1 MSNQVVISPKKGGL
15 SSKKIIEF
23 IDKMQLD
30 KINLHSF
37 MIMRRGEVLC
47 EAYYKPVDKDF
58 KHRLYSSSKT
68 IAALAIGM
76 LVDEGKIK
84 LDDKISKFFP
94 EVIDAPL
101 EKWRDEI
108 TIEDMLKMA
117 VSLDKY
123 RYFDPDYNPVWAF
136 FNRGKIEKPSGTIFN
151 YNSAVSYMLGVLIE
165 RLTGKTVVEYMRPL
179 FDEIGVSKDIWC
191 LKSPDG
197 YSWMASGIVCTL
209 RDFSAIAQF
218 ILDKGNVNGKQL
230 ISREYMEKMTS
241 SQIPVLHANHQR
253 LDKLGYGYQTWVGE
267 YGFVMSGM
275 CGQMAYGFNDKE
287 FLFVCNGDI
296 ECANVTSAYSILYQG
311 IRDLYLSLDTECED
325 DDSELN
331 KKLASLELDGSV
343 GKDYSPLAEK
353 INGNKYNLQPNPMNF
368 KWVKLELEKDGGAF
382 VYENVRGVKR
392 LKFNYNKYLQT
403 TFPETHYQDVQVRV
417 PANREL
423 DCVNAGGWVT
433 DNIFVIK
440 SHIIDTCVA
449 NVYITLSFKGDD
461 IAIQLQP
468 CAEHCLED
476 YGGFAGGTKE

>member
-1 MSNQVVISPKKGGL
+1 MSNQLVIAPKKGGL

-23 IDKMQLD
+23 IDKMQLN

-37 MIMRRGEVLC
+37 MILRKGEILC
-47 EAYYKPVDKDF
+47 EAYYKPVDKNF

-68 IAALAIGM
+68 VVALAIGM
-76 LVDEGKIK
+76 LIDEGKLK
-84 LDDKISKFFP
+84 LSDKISEFFP
-94 EVIDAPL
+94 EVIEKPL
-101 EKWRDEI
+101 EKWREEI

-123 RYFDPDYNPVWAF
+123 RYFDPDFNPVWAF

-151 YNSAVSYMLGVLIE
+151 YNSAVSFMLGVLIE
-165 RLTGKTVVEYMRPL
+165 KLTGKTVVEYMRPL

-197 YSWMASGIVCTL
+197 YSWMASGIVCSL

-218 ILDKGNVNGKQL
+218 ILDKGKVKGKQL
-230 ISREYMEKMTS
+230 ISREYMEKMTT

-296 ECANVTSAYSILYQG
+296 ECANCVSAYTILYQG
-311 IRDLYLSLDTECED
+311 VKDLYLSLDTESD
-325 DDSELN
+325 DDSVLKEKIAN
-331 KKLASLELDGSV
+331 LELDGFV
-343 GKDYSPLAEK
+343 GSASSPLQEQV
-353 INGNKYNLQPNPMNF
+353 NGIKYILKHNPMNF
-368 KWVKLELEKDGGAF
+368 KWIKLELGEDKGAL
-382 VYENVRGVKR
+382 VYENARGVKR
-392 LKFNYNKYLQT
+392 LEFNFNKYLQT
-403 TFPETHYQDVQVRV
+403 TFPETHYQDKQVRV

-423 DCVNAGGWVT
+423 NCVNAGGWVT
-433 DNIFVIK
+433 DSIFVIK

-449 NVYITLSFKGDD
+449 NVYFTISFKGSEV
-461 IAIQLQP
+461 AIQLQP

-476 YGGFAGGTKE
+476 YNGFAGGEKE